1 MLRPDGV
8 SENELAVTLFT
19 GIKPDLDS
27 RQAVYLEGVVR
38 EGPIERALDDPR
50 VRRSYHILRL
60 GPPYERRLIRLAEN
74 FDVYL
79 QSLKKHTR
87 QNLRT
92 GYRKLANHLGD
103 DPKLIVCTTPEQVP
117 QFVSKAVAISRK
129 TYQWHLL
136 GLGLRKPE
144 QLERTLTAMAARGWT
159 RCYLLECG
167 GVPTAF
173 MIGYQYRGTYHY
185 VDVGFDPDWE
195 KFSVG
200 TMLHL
205 AVLRE
210 LTDRADRPQWFDF
223 SSGTGPQK
231 ERFSNQSR
239 PEANYLLVP
248 RNVRGFLLVA
258 MYRGTG
264 ALSNRAVWLLDKL
277 RLKAALKKL
286 IRRRSTANVTA
297 E

>member
-1 MLRPDGV
+1 M
-8 SENELAVTLFT
+8 
-19 GIKPDLDS
+19 
-27 RQAVYLEGVVR
+27 
-38 EGPIERALDDPR
+38 
-50 VRRSYHILRL
+50 
-60 GPPYERRLIRLAEN
+60 
-74 FDVYL
+74 
-79 QSLKKHTR
+79 
-87 QNLRT
+87 
-92 GYRKLANHLGD
+92 
-103 DPKLIVCTTPEQVP
+103 P

-210 LTDRADRPQWFDF
+210 LTDVEIHLVQPESTRSPLR
-223 SSGTGPQK
+223 GPSMGF
-231 ERFSNQSR
+231 EASR
-239 PEANYLLVP
+239 
-248 RNVRGFLLVA
+248 
-258 MYRGTG
+258 
-264 ALSNRAVWLLDKL
+264 
-277 RLKAALKKL
+277 AAL
-286 IRRRSTANVTA
+286 RYGFASVTEWLTRDGA
-297 E
+297 AFAAAFR